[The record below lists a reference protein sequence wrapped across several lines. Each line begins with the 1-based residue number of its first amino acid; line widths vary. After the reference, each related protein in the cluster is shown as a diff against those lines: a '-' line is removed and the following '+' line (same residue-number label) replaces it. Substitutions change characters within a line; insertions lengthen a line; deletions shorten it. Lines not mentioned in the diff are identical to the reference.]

1 MRILS
6 DPVNLKRFMG
16 VEVGKRLSLDSDG
29 SCLGLS
35 SGSAGW
41 VRFHTYEREAS
52 YLFNGDLNMQI
63 RPVQNVGM
71 ELCHMRELYG
81 RDVSKLRKIDER
93 HKELTG
99 GGQQP
104 ESVPSD
110 KGHIHF
116 RKDFVWAEGFHRTA
130 PGRKAM
136 FTPGQARS

>member
-1 MRILS
+1 M
-6 DPVNLKRFMG
+6 K
-16 VEVGKRLSLDSDG
+16 VGKRLSLDSDG

-35 SGSAGW
+35 SGSSGW
-41 VRFHTYEREAS
+41 VRFHTCEWEAS
-52 YLFNGDLNMQI
+52 YMFDGDLNMQI
-63 RPVQNVGM
+63 WPIQNVRM
-71 ELCHMRELYG
+71 ELCHMLELYG

-130 PGRKAM
+130 PGQKAV